1 MPFQWADEDG
11 DMVIKA
17 SGVVRVEDVAELL
30 AEEEKY
36 FGRPGNKGMFLVD
49 CSELKVISPDGAD
62 ALIAA
67 MRGDNA
73 RISRSAFVVVEGS
86 TAALQLKR
94 MIRDA
99 GSPNRVVVATEAQ
112 ARAYLASSG

>member
-1 MPFQWADEDG
+1 MPFHLSEEDG
-11 DMVIKA
+11 VMVIKA
-17 SGVVRVEDVAELL
+17 SGVVRVDDVTYLL

-36 FGRPGNKGMFLVD
+36 FSRPGTKAMFLVD

-67 MRGDNA
+67 MRQDNA

-99 GSPNRVVVATEAQ
+99 GSPTRVVFATESQ
-112 ARAYLASSG
+112 ARAYLASG